1 MTTTPNI
8 TKKIKQKNLS
18 KHNVYYS
25 KNKYKLVYINK
36 QLYAKIFGEQYNLK
50 SKNFLEKMFSIT
62 LDENNAKC
70 QLKNFGYA
78 DLQYDATGISTG
90 ENLGSGRA
98 FFYLE
103 KFNIKGEKTCLAKA
117 SDKYY
122 SDGKFCLPACLKEAT
137 YANILSKDF
146 CLPTFET
153 LAVFD
158 KKCSYVFRQ
167 QYQTENYE
175 IQDEFFELPTAI
187 EIRVYNQNQLFRLS
201 NVMANGDK
209 ISKSKL
215 LTLAKKMGKIEADKF
230 ISRFLHGSWS
240 AGNIS
245 ADANLIDFD
254 TATFVVGR
262 NPQFSNTNKY
272 MASYFGF
279 EKQGQQ
285 QLLEILFDYAK
296 TSDDDKKQ
304 ILNQLEQSYTN
315 NIYKYFCEILGLDYK
330 SDYSTKKQQIE
341 NLFVEFD
348 ELSRMFFPNYYS
360 LNVNEENCQN
370 THIFDFSKFF
380 QNYLLKRKK
389 QKDILCAM
397 NLLVN
402 KTQIEQQS
410 FEPTKQVVKKCF
422 SKYIVE
428 DTPKTTLWVLEKVQ
442 KVVELY
448 EQIYDTFDNKKLNNI
463 IYKTYVAN
471 SPRDY
476 LYANQFVFSKISD
489 MYQNGKITEKD
500 IDVIVEMLIKTNL
513 KKYKN
518 NKKFALLNV
527 KIFDKGIS
535 YIKLYKNKYN
545 YIFVP
550 FEKNKIEFAKLAIEN
565 NEYMMKFEESIL
577 VSEDIFF
584 KSIPDFDE
592 TDYKLKINGKFANLN
607 KI

>member
-1 MTTTPNI
+1 MTKPNI
-8 TKKIKQKNLS
+8 TKKIKQKNLIQ
-18 KHNVYYS
+18 HNVYCS

-36 QLYAKIFGEQYNLK
+36 QLYAQIFGEQYNAN
-50 SKNFLEKMFSIT
+50 SKNILEKMFSIT
-62 LDENNAKC
+62 LDKNNSKF

-122 SDGKFCLPACLKEAT
+122 SDGKFCLPACLKET
-137 YANILSKDF
+137 TFANILSKDF

-158 KKCSYVFRQ
+158 KKSSYVFRQ

-175 IQDEFFELPTAI
+175 IKDEFFELPTAI
-187 EIRVYNQNQLFRLS
+187 EVRVYNNNQLFRLS

-209 ISKSKL
+209 ISTSKL
-215 LTLAKKMGKIEADKF
+215 LALAKNMGEIEADKF

-245 ADANLIDFD
+245 VGANLIDFD
-254 TATFVVGR
+254 TATFVAGR
-262 NPQFSNTNKY
+262 FPQFSNTNKY

-285 QLLEILFDYAK
+285 KLLEILFDYAK
-296 TSDDDKKQ
+296 ICEDDKRQ
-304 ILNQLEQSYTN
+304 VLNQLEQSYN
-315 NIYKYFCEILGLDYK
+315 SAKQKYFCDILGLDYK
-330 SDYSTKKQQIE
+330 CDYLTKKQQIE

-348 ELSRMFFPNYYS
+348 ELSRMFYPNYYS

-380 QNYLLKRKK
+380 QKYLAKRKK

-402 KTQIEQQS
+402 KTQIEEQS
-410 FEPTKQVVKKCF
+410 FAPTKEIAEKCF

-428 DTPKTTLWVLEKVQ
+428 DTQKTMLWALEKIQ
-442 KVVELY
+442 KVVDLY
-448 EQIYDTFDNKKLNNI
+448 EQIYDSFDAKKLNNI
-463 IYKTYVAN
+463 IYKSYVAN

-489 MYQNGKITEKD
+489 MYQGGKITAKD
-500 IDVIVEMLIKTNL
+500 IDVIVETLINSNL
-513 KKYKN
+513 KKHKN
-518 NKKFALLNV
+518 NLCFAQLNL
-527 KIFDKGIS
+527 KIFDKGLW

-545 YIFVP
+545 FVFVP
-550 FEKNKIEFAKLAIEN
+550 FEKTKIEFAKLFVDK
-565 NEYMMKFEESIL
+565 NEYMMKFKQHCLI
-577 VSEDIFF
+577 SEDICFD
-584 KSIPDFDE
+584 KIPDFDE
-592 TDYKLKINGKFANLN
+592 IDIRLKINGKFPKLN
-607 KI
+607 AI

>member
-1 MTTTPNI
+1 MEKIRGFEVAKGFEEKGINLPVRK
-8 TKKIKQKNLS
+8 TKYSAGYDVEAAEDTIIPSFKKGMKPTLIK
-18 KHNVYYS
+18 
-25 KNKYKLVYINK
+25 
-36 QLYAKIFGEQYNLK
+36 
-50 SKNFLEKMFSIT
+50 
-62 LDENNAKC
+62 
-70 QLKNFGYA
+70 
-78 DLQYDATGISTG
+78 TGIKAYMQDNEYLMLANRSSNPG
-90 ENLGSGRA
+90 KKGLILANSVGIVDKAKMINPESIEVGDVVIGLASSGVHSNGFSLVR
-98 FFYLE
+98 
-103 KFNIKGEKTCLAKA
+103 K
-117 SDKYY
+117 
-122 SDGKFCLPACLKEAT
+122 
-137 YANILSKDF
+137 
-146 CLPTFET
+146 
-153 LAVFD
+153 VF
-158 KKCSYVFRQ
+158 
-167 QYQTENYE
+167 
-175 IQDEFFELPTAI
+175 
-187 EIRVYNQNQLFRLS
+187 
-201 NVMANGDK
+201 
-209 ISKSKL
+209 
-215 LTLAKKMGKIEADKF
+215 
-230 ISRFLHGSWS
+230 
-240 AGNIS
+240 
-245 ADANLIDFD
+245 
-254 TATFVVGR
+254 
-262 NPQFSNTNKY
+262 
-272 MASYFGF
+272 
-279 EKQGQQ
+279 
-285 QLLEILFDYAK
+285 
-296 TSDDDKKQ
+296 
-304 ILNQLEQSYTN
+304 
-315 NIYKYFCEILGLDYK
+315 
-330 SDYSTKKQQIE
+330 
-341 NLFVEFD
+341 
-348 ELSRMFFPNYYS
+348 
-360 LNVNEENCQN
+360 NVNEENCQN

-448 EQIYDTFDNKKLNNI
+448 EQIYDTFDDKKLNNI

-489 MYQNGKITEKD
+489 MYQNGKITAKD
-500 IDVIVEMLIKTNL
+500 IDVIVETLIKTNL

-527 KIFDKGIS
+527 KIFDNGIS
-535 YIKLYKNKYN
+535 YVRLYKNKYN

-584 KSIPDFDE
+584 KSIPDFEE